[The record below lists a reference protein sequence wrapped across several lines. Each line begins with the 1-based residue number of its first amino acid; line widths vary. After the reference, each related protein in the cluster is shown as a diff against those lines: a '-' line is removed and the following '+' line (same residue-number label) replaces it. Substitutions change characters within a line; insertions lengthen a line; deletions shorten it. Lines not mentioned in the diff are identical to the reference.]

1 MLGTSGH
8 RSETVCA
15 LFPEV
20 GGVLDRA
27 LGSLVSAYVRAQHTL
42 KCTGA
47 QREDCVSL
55 KHSQTPDSQNTA
67 AAFPNHEAIFPI
79 LRFL

>member
-1 MLGTSGH
+1 M
-8 RSETVCA
+8 

-27 LGSLVSAYVRAQHTL
+27 LGSLVSACVRAQHTA

-47 QREDCVSL
+47 QREDCVSPEL
-55 KHSQTPDSQNTA
+55 SQAPDSASLELSQTPDSVSLELSQA
-67 AAFPNHEAIFPI
+67 PDS
-79 LRFL
+79 